1 MAIAIPRIGAR
12 QTGSRIL
19 GAIRWTRQ
27 FPAVPLAVL
36 VLVLVVPAIF
46 ANVLTPHDP
55 EIGTL
60 PKAMQPP
67 VWMEGGDWS
76 RPLGADTM
84 GRDVMT
90 RIFYGARVSLIISL
104 ISILLSGLIG
114 ASLGMAAAYFGGWVD
129 HVISRLIDISMA
141 TPAILYA
148 LVLGVVMGA
157 GFKTVI
163 IVVLYI
169 LWSQYARQVRGET
182 LAIMSLPY
190 IAHARVAG
198 CSHLRIMTRHIFPN
212 VLNTLVVLATL
223 QIGFVIILEASLSF
237 IAVGIPRPTPS
248 WGSMI
253 ADGRSLIIV
262 AWWISLFPGLAIV
275 LTVFSMNLLGDWLR
289 DKLDPKL
296 RNI

>member
-1 MAIAIPRIGAR
+1 MGIALPGIGAR
-12 QTGSRIL
+12 RTGSRIL
-19 GAIRWTRQ
+19 GAVRWTRR
-27 FPAVPLAVL
+27 FPVAPLL
-36 VLVLVVPAIF
+36 VLFLVLLAPAIF
-46 ANVLTPHDP
+46 ANVLTPHHP

-67 VWMEGGDWS
+67 VWIEGGDWS
-76 RPLGADTM
+76 RPLGADTQ

-104 ISILLSGLIG
+104 IAIFLSGLIG
-114 ASLGMAAAYFGGWVD
+114 SSLGMAAAYFGGWVD
-129 HVISRLIDISMA
+129 HVISRLVDISMA
-141 TPAILYA
+141 IPAILFA
-148 LVLGVVMGA
+148 LVLGVVIGA

-182 LAIMSLPY
+182 LAIMGQDY
-190 IAHARVAG
+190 IARARVAG
-198 CSHLRIMTRHIFPN
+198 CSHVRIMTRHIFPN
-212 VLNTLVVLATL
+212 VFNTLVVLATL
-223 QIGFVIILEASLSF
+223 QLGFVILVESGLSF
-237 IAVGIPRPTPS
+237 LAVGIPRPTPA

-262 AWWISLFPGLAIV
+262 AWWISLFPGLAIL
-275 LTVFSMNLLGDWLR
+275 LTVVSMNLLGDWLR

-296 RNI
+296 RQV

>member
-1 MAIAIPRIGAR
+1 MAIALPGMVAKR
-12 QTGSRIL
+12 TGSGIL
-19 GAIRWTRQ
+19 GAVRWTRR
-27 FPAVPLAVL
+27 FPLVPLLVL
-36 VLVLVVPAIF
+36 VLVLLVPAIF
-46 ANVLTPHDP
+46 ANVLTPHHP

-67 VWMEGGDWS
+67 VWMDGGDWS
-76 RPLGADTM
+76 RPLGADVQ
-84 GRDVMT
+84 GRDIVT

-104 ISILLSGLIG
+104 ISIFLSGLIG
-114 ASLGMAAAYFGGWVD
+114 SSLGMAAAYFGGWVD
-129 HVISRLIDISMA
+129 HVISRLVDISMA
-141 TPAILYA
+141 IPAILFA
-148 LVLGVVMGA
+148 LVLGVVIGA

-182 LAIMSLPY
+182 LAIMGQDY
-190 IAHARVAG
+190 IARARVAG
-198 CSHLRIMTRHIFPN
+198 SSHFRIMTRHIFPN
-212 VLNTLVVLATL
+212 VMNTLVVLATL
-223 QIGFVIILEASLSF
+223 QLGFVILVESGLSF
-237 IAVGIPRPTPS
+237 LAVGIPRPTPA

-275 LTVFSMNLLGDWLR
+275 LTVLSMNLLGDWLR

-296 RNI
+296 RQL